1 MTETFLPCSQNVR
14 ATGVGDG
21 QAHAAAEHDHAVA
34 LELGGVAER
43 AGDVLELVALVVGRE
58 HLGRLA
64 DDHEDELDPA
74 LLGVPAGE
82 RERDALALLVR
93 ADHQELAGMAFL
105 AICGA
110 STRNSNTFSEN
121 CVFLRILYMQISSPV
136 LLPAPEC
143 RP

>member
-43 AGDVLELVALVVGRE
+43 AGDVLELVTLVVGRE

-82 RERDALALLVR
+82 RERDAFALLVR
-93 ADHQELAGMAFL
+93 ADHQELAGMGLLGHLRRLHAELEHLLRELRLFEDLVHADLLSCL
-105 AICGA
+105 ASCA
-110 STRNSNTFSEN
+110 
-121 CVFLRILYMQISSPV
+121 
-136 LLPAPEC
+136 
-143 RP
+143 